1 MEPTITMRNP
11 RTVPRAD
18 EREFQS
24 LLRHYEVRERV
35 EGRVRTLGRLYLAI
49 SALGILSA
57 CIAFLAIAPWGLL
70 SGDPTATA
78 LLAGLGGAIAAV
90 LLVISAPGLI
100 GGLALLTG
108 RSWARLYAMVLS
120 GVLLLWFPLGTIL
133 GTYSLYVLLQPDTRF
148 YFERRRAQAR

>member
-1 MEPTITMRNP
+1 MSRSLASRLRP
-11 RTVPRAD
+11 D
-18 EREFQS
+18 EREFARD
-24 LLRHYEVRERV
+24 LRRIERRGVALERV
-35 EGRVRTLGRLYLAI
+35 RLLGAVHTGFG
-49 SALGILSA
+49 AFGIA
-57 CIAFLAIAPWGLL
+57 VGVIAFLAIAPWGLL
-70 SGDPTATA
+70 SGDSTATA

-148 YFERRRAQAR
+148 YFERRRPRAG